1 MKPKDRNPKLILR
14 DLLAIDRTRLSNER
28 TFLSYFRS
36 FIVIVSSGIAI
47 MKIDMLSEIHDLGI
61 AFIVL
66 GPIMLFIG
74 IGRFFYVRKHI
85 RKLYDI
91 E

>member
-1 MKPKDRNPKLILR
+1 MKPKDKNPNLILR

-47 MKIDMLSEIHDLGI
+47 MKIDMLTEIQSLGY
-61 AFIVL
+61 AFLVI
-66 GPIMLFIG
+66 GPLMLLVG
-74 IGRFFYVRKHI
+74 VGRFLYVRRHI
-85 RKLYDI
+85 KKLYDVD
-91 E
+91 